1 MHRLT
6 KAEKAAAAAVVAAA
20 AGVAG
25 AGVTLM
31 KRYTRLMAAKAAAKF
46 GQFPD
51 PKVASDPET
60 ERPDGAAPNREPEK
74 QES

>member
-6 KAEKAAAAAVVAAA
+6 KAEKAAEAAVLAAA

-31 KRYTRLMAAKAAAKF
+31 KRYTRLMAAKAAARF
-46 GQFPD
+46 GQVP
-51 PKVASDPET
+51 DPET
-60 ERPDGAAPNREPEK
+60 ERPDGAEPNREPEK